1 MDDLPPIV
9 NKLRPF
15 LSKELPKASSALRQH
30 LTGLECL
37 RYALAE
43 ARVNAHQSLLEKRR
57 QVLWPKDKDMTE
69 LDRKTRL
76 DGDVAVYEK
85 NYQFLVQLEEI
96 VRDRLELGKL
106 LIK

>member
-1 MDDLPPIV
+1 MELPKIV
-9 NKLRPF
+9 EKLRPL
-15 LSKELPKASSALRQH
+15 LSQPIPLSSGSLRHH
-30 LTGLECL
+30 LQTLESL

-43 ARVNAHQSLLEKRR
+43 ARVDSLQSLQEKRR
-57 QVLWPKDKDMTE
+57 QALWPKDREFTE

-76 DGDVAVYEK
+76 EGDVAVYEK
-85 NYQFLVQLEEI
+85 NYQFLLQLEEI